1 MHPKS
6 LIVCENSEALAA
18 QAADLI
24 IRLAGEAVNQY
35 GRFMFA
41 LAGGSTPE
49 RAYCL
54 LSQRERVNR
63 APWAD
68 THVFFGDERFV
79 PHEDPRSNFAMAQRA
94 LLAAVPVPPD
104 HVHPVPTKLD
114 SAAESATAYSDEL
127 ARWFPDC
134 ERTPPRFDLILL
146 GLGEDGHTASLF
158 PHAPALR
165 ITNEWVTWTPP
176 GNLPPPVDRITLT
189 YPALNAGR
197 NVVFLVSG
205 ARKAPAVRDV
215 CEGKLLPEQRP
226 AAGVKPQ
233 AGALTWLID
242 ADAAQ
247 LLNTGVLITRVRTCV
262 GDRRDASPK

>member
-18 QAADLI
+18 QAADLF
-24 IRLAGEAVNQY
+24 IRLANQAVEQY
-35 GRFMFA
+35 GRFTVA
-41 LAGGSTPE
+41 LAGGLTPE
-49 RAYCL
+49 KAYRL
-54 LSQRERVNR
+54 LSQPGRVQVT
-63 APWAD
+63 PWAD

-79 PHEDPRSNFAMAQRA
+79 PHEDPRSNFNMARRA
-94 LLAAVPVPPD
+94 LLNAVPVLPD
-104 HVHPVPTKLD
+104 YVHPVPTTFD
-114 SAAESATAYSDEL
+114 SAAESAAAYSDEL
-127 ARWFPDC
+127 ARCFPNC
-134 ERTPPRFDLILL
+134 ERTPPPFDLILL

-189 YPALNAGR
+189 YPVLNAGR

-205 ARKAPAVRDV
+205 VRKAPAVRDV
-215 CEGKLLPEQRP
+215 LEGKLLPEQRP

-233 AGALTWLID
+233 QGTLTWLID
-242 ADAAQ
+242 TDAAQ
-247 LLNTGVLITRVRTCV
+247 LLNTGVPITRVRTSV
-262 GDRRDASPK
+262 GDRHNASR